1 MNVYAVLGCCLLLVV
16 AVHRTT
22 VASIVQTWS
31 RDPFA
36 HGYFAVA
43 AAAYLAWA
51 RRERVASTNPRPA
64 FVALPFLGLLSFLW
78 LLGTLLSATLLQ
90 QVSLLTMFVAVAW
103 AVLGGAAVRALTFP
117 LGLLLFTVPLV
128 ERLAPT
134 LQEFTAR
141 AALTML
147 TLSGVH
153 PVLNDHRISIAEDTW
168 HVTQACGGI
177 NYFVASLAVGYVY
190 AGTVYRQWGHRVAFL
205 VASALVPLAA
215 NAVRVY
221 ATILL
226 DHLGANRVAAG
237 MLHYL
242 FGVLVFG
249 IMMSVL
255 FVTCG
260 HWREEPAT
268 GDDPASRPLRVGRVA
283 STRRAVLCA
292 TVGMSL
298 ILTGPAFARVF
309 WFPRGPEGTIRQDP
323 PAVSPP
329 WQVVDGNRLAWSP
342 RFVAPQSEFLQTY
355 KSGDRVV
362 TLYVARYGANLPGVK
377 LTSSANLLYDHPWWS
392 AGDRHRT
399 IVLGGQSFQVNETL
413 LRSRASSMLVWH
425 WYQIG
430 RGFTGNRY
438 AAKLLLAKAILFRS
452 AEGSA
457 AIALAT
463 EEQPGVE
470 AVAVLRAFANS
481 VSPSP

>member
-1 MNVYAVLGCCLLLVV
+1 M
-16 AVHRTT
+16 
-22 VASIVQTWS
+22 
-31 RDPFA
+31 
-36 HGYFAVA
+36 A
-43 AAAYLAWA
+43 AAAYLAWT

-78 LLGTLLSATLLQ
+78 LLGTLISATLLQ

-103 AVLGGAAVRALTFP
+103 AVLGSAAVRALTFP
-117 LGLLLFTVPLV
+117 LGLLLFAVPLG

-141 AALTML
+141 AAVTML

-153 PVLNDHRISIAEDTW
+153 PVLDDHRISIAEKTW

-177 NYFVASLAVGYVY
+177 NYLVASLAVGYVY

-226 DHLGANRVAAG
+226 DHLGATRVASG

-260 HWREEPAT
+260 HWREEPST
-268 GDDPASRPLRVGRVA
+268 GDDPTFLRQRVA
-283 STRRAVLCA
+283 PVPSARHAVLCA
-292 TVGMSL
+292 TLGML
-298 ILTGPAFARVF
+298 LVLMGPVSARVF
-309 WFPRGPEGTIRQDP
+309 WLPRGPEGTILQNP

-329 WQVVDGNRLAWSP
+329 WKAVDGNLLAWSP
-342 RFVAPQSEFLQTY
+342 RFVTPQSEFLQTY
-355 KSGDRVV
+355 KSGDHVV
-362 TLYVARYGANLPGVK
+362 KLYVARYGANQPSVK
-377 LTSSANLLYDHPWWS
+377 LTSRANLLYGHPWWS

-413 LRSRASSMLVWH
+413 LQSPESSLLVWN
-425 WYQIG
+425 WYEID
-430 RGFTGNRY
+430 RGYTGNTY
-438 AAKLLLAKAILFRS
+438 AAKLLLAKAMLFRS
-452 AEGSA
+452 GEGSA

-463 EEQPGVE
+463 EERPGVE

-481 VSPSP
+481 LSPSP